1 MKRGHS
7 GSEDGDRADLSR
19 LSKRLKFFESQ
30 SGEKTIHGKDEYDVA
45 WVCALHIEMG
55 AARAMLDETH
65 DPLPSM
71 ENDTNS
77 YVLGR
82 IQAHNVVIACLPN
95 VEYGTN
101 NAAHVASNLK
111 RTFPSIKYWLMV
123 GVGGADPS
131 RQDIRLGDVIVATRV
146 MQYDYGKIVKGEFK
160 NHSNTEIA

>member
-19 LSKRLKFFESQ
+19 LAKRLKFFESQ
-30 SGEKTIHGKDEYDVA
+30 SGEKTTHGKDEYDVA

-95 VEYGTN
+95 AEYGTN
-101 NAAHVASNLK
+101 SRGKQPEAHISQHQ
-111 RTFPSIKYWLMV
+111 IWLMV

-131 RQDIRLGDVIVATRV
+131 RQDILLGDVIVATRV